1 MSRAIA
7 RFLRTLLGRLPIG
20 WLQLSHSRARL
31 FAALAG
37 VSFAN
42 ILVFVQLGILGAL
55 NQSTVAPYDL
65 FGGDIMITSS
75 DANTLT
81 DGSNVARARMFQAL
95 GVPGV
100 KDATPLFIGNL
111 DWQRDDGGASTLQTF
126 GIDPEKPEFA
136 APSVAD
142 RLDTMRLQGRV
153 ILDSQT
159 RGLPEGA
166 LEGVSPEKP
175 YVFELNNSTVW
186 AVDTLEV
193 GGGFSADGTLYAS
206 DQTFLELFG
215 SRSSSAPT
223 HILVS
228 VEDGIDHHVV
238 VERLRAVL
246 PEVSVNVA
254 LKADAAAADLTY
266 QTTERPTGVIFGFG
280 VFIGIIVGI
289 VIVYQ
294 VLSTD
299 VADHLSEYATFKAI
313 GYPQRY
319 FLGIVLEEAVILAI
333 LGFIPGVLVA
343 SGLYAAMSALTGLP
357 IEMDIARALSVFLG
371 TVVACALSGALA
383 TRRLAAADPA
393 DLF

>member
-1 MSRAIA
+1 MNRAIA
-7 RFLRTLLGRLPIG
+7 RSLQALIGRLPIG
-20 WLQLSHSRARL
+20 WLQLSHSRTRL
-31 FAALAG
+31 IAALAG

-55 NQSTVAPYDL
+55 NDSTIAPYEL
-65 FGGDIMITSS
+65 FGGDIMISAS

-111 DWQRDDGGASTLQTF
+111 DWQRDDGGASSLQTF

-142 RLDTMRLQGRV
+142 RMEELRLQGRV
-153 ILDSQT
+153 ILDERT

-166 LEGVSPEKP
+166 LEGVSPERP
-175 YVFELNNSTVW
+175 YVFELNNTTVW
-186 AVDTLEV
+186 AVGTLEV

-215 SRSSSAPT
+215 GRSSAAPT
-223 HILVS
+223 HILLA
-228 VEDGIDHHVV
+228 VEDGIDPEVV
-238 VERLRAVL
+238 VERLRTVL

-254 LKADAAAADLTY
+254 LKADAAAADLAY

-280 VFIGIIVGI
+280 VFIGIIVGL

-313 GYPQRY
+313 GYPQKY
-319 FLGIVLEEAVILAI
+319 FLGIVLEEAVILAV
-333 LGFIPGVLVA
+333 LGFIPGVLIA
-343 SGLYAAMSALTGLP
+343 TGLYALMSSLTGLP
-357 IEMDIARALSVFLG
+357 IEMDLLRAFSVFLG
-371 TVVACALSGALA
+371 TVIACALSGALA